1 MSEDLKAQYERYRQL
16 IASEPLPLALVDLDA
31 LDHNIEVLLADVRR
45 HGKTLRLASKSVR
58 CLWLLTY
65 ITEKSQGTIR
75 GILSYSVAEAAFLAE
90 HGFTDILVA
99 YPTVQP
105 SDCQVLAQLNG
116 PTQRVAIVVDS
127 EDHLQA
133 LRGTPERPIP
143 VVIELDLSYRP
154 LGGRVHL
161 GARRSPLRS
170 PEAVLQLARK
180 IAQRADLKFL
190 GVMGYEAQIAG
201 VGESNPFS
209 PLLNP
214 ARKLIKKLSRPA
226 VAQMRQR
233 VAELLCQHG
242 FSVEVFNGGGT
253 GSVAFASA
261 EPALTEVT
269 AGSGFLCSHLFDY
282 YSHLTLK
289 PAIFFALQVVRSS
302 DPGFV
307 TCHGGGYIA
316 SGQAGADRL
325 PVPYLPPGLK
335 LTALEGAGEVQTPL
349 RVPKGV
355 TLRPGDPVFFR
366 HAKAGELAEHFHEYL
381 IVRGTQIVTKAPTYR
396 GMGQCFLG

>member
-1 MSEDLKAQYERYRQL
+1 MTDLYERYRRL
-16 IASEPLPLALVDLDA
+16 IQNERLPLALVDLDA
-31 LDHNIEVLLADVRR
+31 VDHNIEVLLADVRR
-45 HGKTLRLASKSVR
+45 HGKTLRLASKSIR
-58 CLWLLTY
+58 CPWLLRY
-65 ITEKSQGTIR
+65 ITDRGQGAIR

-90 HGFTDILVA
+90 QGFTDIIVA

-105 SDCQVLAQLNG
+105 TDCELLAQLNSRNC
-116 PTQRVAIVVDS
+116 RVAIVVDS
-127 EDHLQA
+127 EAHLQA

-143 VVIELDLSYRP
+143 VVIEIDLSYRP

-170 PEAVLQLARK
+170 PEAVLNLARK
-180 IAQRADLKFL
+180 IAQRRDLKLL
-190 GVMGYEAQIAG
+190 GLMGYEAQIAG

-209 PLLNP
+209 PMLNP
-214 ARKLIKKLSRPA
+214 ARKLIKKLSRPY

-233 VAELLCQHG
+233 VFELLRREG
-242 FSVEVFNGGGT
+242 FAVEVFNGGGT
-253 GSVAFASA
+253 GSVAFTSA
-261 EPALTEVT
+261 EPVVTEVT

-282 YSHLTLK
+282 YAHLKLA
-289 PAIFFALQVVRSS
+289 PAIFFALQVARIS

-325 PVPYLPPGLK
+325 PLPYLPPGLK
-335 LTALEGAGEVQTPL
+335 LTAFEGAGEVQTPL
-349 RVPKGV
+349 RLPQGV

-366 HAKAGELAEHFHEYL
+366 HAKAGELAEHFNEYL
-381 IVRGTQIVTKAPTYR
+381 IVRADKVEARAPTYR
-396 GMGQCFLG
+396 GMGKSFL

>member
-1 MSEDLKAQYERYRQL
+1 MTDQYERYKRL
-16 IASEPLPLALVDLDA
+16 IRDERLPAALVDLDA
-31 LDHNIEVLLADVRR
+31 VDHNIEALLADVRR
-45 HGKTLRLASKSVR
+45 HGKTLRLASKSIR
-58 CLWLLTY
+58 CPWLLKY
-65 ITEKSQGTIR
+65 ITEKAQGAIA
-75 GILSYSVAEAAFLAE
+75 GILSYSVAEAAFLVE
-90 HGFTDILVA
+90 LGFTDIIVA

-105 SDCQVLAQLNG
+105 SDCQLLAQLNS
-116 PTQRVAIVVDS
+116 QKCRVAIVVDS
-127 EDHLQA
+127 EAHLQA
-133 LRGTPERPIP
+133 LQGTPEHPIP
-143 VVIELDLSYRP
+143 VVIEIDLSYRP
-154 LGGRVHL
+154 VGGWVHL
-161 GARRSPLRS
+161 GARRSPLRT
-170 PEAVLQLARK
+170 PEAVVHLARK
-180 IAQRADLKFL
+180 ISQRPDLKLL
-190 GVMGYEAQIAG
+190 GLMGYEAQIAG

-214 ARKLIKKLSRPA
+214 ARKLIKKLSRPY

-233 VAELLCQHG
+233 VLDLLRREG

-282 YSHLTLK
+282 YAHLKLK
-289 PAIFFALQVVRSS
+289 PAIFFALQIVRIP

-307 TCHGGGYIA
+307 TCHGGGFIA

-349 RVPKGV
+349 RVPRDI

-366 HAKAGELAEHFHEYL
+366 HAKAGELAEHFNEYL
-381 IVRGTQIVTKAPTYR
+381 LVRGEKIEARAPTYR
-396 GMGQCFLG
+396 GMGKCFLG

>member
-1 MSEDLKAQYERYRQL
+1 MTDLYERYRRL
-16 IASEPLPLALVDLDA
+16 IQNERLPLALVDLDA
-31 LDHNIEVLLADVRR
+31 VDHNIEVLLADVRR
-45 HGKTLRLASKSVR
+45 HGKTLRLASKSIR
-58 CLWLLTY
+58 CPWLLRY
-65 ITEKSQGTIR
+65 ITDRGQGAIR

-90 HGFTDILVA
+90 QGFTDIIVA

-105 SDCQVLAQLNG
+105 ADCELLAQLNSRNC
-116 PTQRVAIVVDS
+116 RVAIVVDS
-127 EDHLQA
+127 EVHLQA

-143 VVIELDLSYRP
+143 VLIEIDLSYRP

-170 PEAVLQLARK
+170 PEAVLNLARK
-180 IAQRADLKFL
+180 IAQRRDLKLL
-190 GVMGYEAQIAG
+190 GLMGYEAQIAG

-209 PLLNP
+209 PMLNP
-214 ARKLIKKLSRPA
+214 ARKLIKKLSRPY

-233 VAELLCQHG
+233 VLELLRREG
-242 FSVEVFNGGGT
+242 FAVEIFNGGGT
-253 GSVAFASA
+253 GSVAFTSA
-261 EPALTEVT
+261 EPVVTEVT

-282 YSHLTLK
+282 YAHLKLA
-289 PAIFFALQVVRSS
+289 PAIVFALQVVRIS

-335 LTALEGAGEVQTPL
+335 LTVFEGAGEVQTPL
-349 RVPKGV
+349 RLPQGV

-366 HAKAGELAEHFHEYL
+366 HAKAGELAEHFNEYL
-381 IVRGTQIVTKAPTYR
+381 IVRADKVEARAPTYR
-396 GMGQCFLG
+396 GMGKSFL

>member
-1 MSEDLKAQYERYRQL
+1 MLDQYERYREL
-16 IASEPLPLALVDLDA
+16 IRNERLPVALVDLDA
-31 LDHNIEVLLADVRR
+31 VDHNIEVLLADVRW
-45 HGKTLRLASKSVR
+45 HGKTLRLASKSIR
-58 CLWLLTY
+58 CLWLLKY
-65 ITEKSQGTIR
+65 ITERGQGAIR
-75 GILSYSVAEAAFLAE
+75 GILSYSVAEAAFLVE
-90 HGFTDILVA
+90 HGFTDIIVA

-105 SDCQVLAQLNG
+105 SDCQLLAQLND
-116 PTQRVAIVVDS
+116 PNRRIAIVVDS
-127 EDHLQA
+127 EAHLEA

-143 VVIELDLSYRP
+143 VVIEVDLSYRP

-170 PEAVLQLARK
+170 PEAVVHLAQK
-180 IAQRADLKFL
+180 IAQRRDLKFL
-190 GVMGYEAQIAG
+190 GLMGYEAQIAG

-214 ARKLIKKLSRPA
+214 ARKLIKKLSRPY

-233 VAELLCQHG
+233 VLDLLRQHG
-242 FSVEVFNGGGT
+242 FAVEIFNGGGT

-261 EPALTEVT
+261 ERALTEVT

-282 YSHLTLK
+282 YGHLKLK
-289 PAIFFALQVVRSS
+289 PAIFFALQIVRIP

-307 TCHGGGYIA
+307 TCHGGGLIA
-316 SGQAGADRL
+316 SGPAGADRL

-349 RVPKGV
+349 RVPKDV

-366 HAKAGELAEHFHEYL
+366 HAKAGELAEHFNEYL
-381 IVRGTQIVTKAPTYR
+381 IVRGKQIVTKAPTYR
-396 GMGQCFLG
+396 GMGKCFLG

>member
-1 MSEDLKAQYERYRQL
+1 MDLYERYRRL
-16 IASEPLPLALVDLDA
+16 IQNERLPLALVDLDA
-31 LDHNIEVLLADVRR
+31 VDHNIEVLLADVRR
-45 HGKTLRLASKSVR
+45 HGKTLRLASKSIR
-58 CLWLLTY
+58 CPWLLRY
-65 ITEKSQGTIR
+65 ITERGQGAMR

-90 HGFTDILVA
+90 QGFTDIIVA

-105 SDCQVLAQLNG
+105 ADCELLAQLNSANC
-116 PTQRVAIVVDS
+116 RVAIVVDS
-127 EDHLQA
+127 EAHLQA

-143 VVIELDLSYRP
+143 VVIEIDLSYRP
-154 LGGRVHL
+154 LGGRVHV

-170 PEAVLQLARK
+170 PEAVLNVARK
-180 IAQRADLKFL
+180 IAQRRDLKFL
-190 GVMGYEAQIAG
+190 GLMGYEAQIAG

-209 PLLNP
+209 PMLNP
-214 ARKLIKKLSRPA
+214 ARKLIKKLSRPY

-233 VAELLCQHG
+233 VFELLRREG

-253 GSVAFASA
+253 GSVAFTSA
-261 EPALTEVT
+261 EPVITEVT

-282 YSHLTLK
+282 YAHLKLA
-289 PAIFFALQVVRSS
+289 PAIFFALQVVRIS

-335 LTALEGAGEVQTPL
+335 LTAFEGAGEVQTPL
-349 RVPKGV
+349 RLPKGA

-366 HAKAGELAEHFHEYL
+366 HAKAGELAEHFNEYL
-381 IVRGTQIVTKAPTYR
+381 IVRADKVEARAPTYR
-396 GMGQCFLG
+396 GMGKSFL